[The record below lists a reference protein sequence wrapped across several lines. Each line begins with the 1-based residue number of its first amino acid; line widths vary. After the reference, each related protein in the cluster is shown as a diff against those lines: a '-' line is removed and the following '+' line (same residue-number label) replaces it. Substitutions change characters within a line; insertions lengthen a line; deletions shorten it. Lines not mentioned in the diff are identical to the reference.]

1 MKRSHSITQEQDSV
15 VYVFSIIP
23 IDSLLDECEEEEH
36 EIYLEALKNNYRE
49 IGCEINNYFHGN
61 EMFVGIEDRLNKQE
75 IQFLKNDVSRYIAL
89 YGLIQF
95 GWQYIK
101 KEIIDILRKCGIDR
115 ETEQKLLKPITPG
128 VFFGIV
134 LSGESISRFLIIKS
148 TCFEFIA
155 RNEYKKLLRKP
166 GIDKEVYK
174 GVSDNN
180 LTILNAL
187 KKIVESSDR
196 YGEEYNL
203 LYGFVLYV
211 AEKNANKIEIKERYR
226 EYMKIVA
233 ESETLEKKWLHPRR
247 KPASLK
253 IINQKLIYPFC

>member
-1 MKRSHSITQEQDSV
+1 MKRFRSITKEQDSV
-15 VYVFSIIP
+15 VYIFSIIP
-23 IDSLLDECEEEEH
+23 LDSLLDECKEEEH
-36 EIYLEALKNNYRE
+36 ETYLNLLKSNYRE
-49 IGCEINNYFHGN
+49 IGYEINNYFHGN

-75 IQFLKNDVSRYIAL
+75 IQILKNDVARYIAL

-95 GWQYIK
+95 GWHYIK

-115 ETEQKLLKPITPG
+115 KTEQNLLNPITPG

-134 LSGESISRFLIIKS
+134 LSGEAISRFLIIKS
-148 TCFEFIA
+148 THFEFIA
-155 RNEYKKLLRKP
+155 RNEYNKLLRKP

-174 GVSDNN
+174 EVSANN

-187 KKIVESSDR
+187 KNIVESGHQ

-203 LYGFVLYV
+203 LYGFVRYV
-211 AEKNANKIEIKERYR
+211 AEKNTNEIEIKERYR
-226 EYMKIVA
+226 EYMRIV
-233 ESETLEKKWLHPRR
+233 EEGETLDKKRLHPRK
-247 KPASLK
+247 KPASFK